1 MCLILF
7 GLQDISQVLIWYCKE
22 DSRTGRQVRDGQCSL
37 TELEVVVDIRAWL
50 GAKGTGQT

>member
-22 DSRTGRQVRDGQCSL
+22 DSQTGRQVRDGQCSL